1 MLTKIKIDSI
11 KKEIDKAISDITK
24 REGLEYL
31 ISEHSSNVLS
41 CNINIELSLSK
52 NVGKNYEIQRM
63 LCRKVGFTQNVIG
76 MSFTDRFG
84 HKRTIS
90 NIKPR
95 NSIYPVITSCD
106 SDRNLKYSVSM
117 IKKELGGD
125 KMINRN
131 ANLEQMIG

>member
-52 NVGKNYEIQRM
+52 NVGKNYEIE
-63 LCRKVGFTQNVIG
+63 CYVGKL
-76 MSFTDRFG
+76 DL
-84 HKRTIS
+84 HK
-90 NIKPR
+90 
-95 NSIYPVITSCD
+95 
-106 SDRNLKYSVSM
+106 M
-117 IKKELGGD
+117 
-125 KMINRN
+125 
-131 ANLEQMIG
+131 